1 MQVLNFTL
9 SASAMEWFYGI
20 WLTKTLECG
29 LLDDNIW
36 YNLPECKGVY
46 VCVYVIVLCVICFII
61 SFMDMFIELL
71 PSVKTCS

>member
-1 MQVLNFTL
+1 MQVLSFTL

-29 LLDDNIW
+29 LFDDNIW

-46 VCVYVIVLCVICFII
+46 VCVYVICF
-61 SFMDMFIELL
+61 M
-71 PSVKTCS
+71 